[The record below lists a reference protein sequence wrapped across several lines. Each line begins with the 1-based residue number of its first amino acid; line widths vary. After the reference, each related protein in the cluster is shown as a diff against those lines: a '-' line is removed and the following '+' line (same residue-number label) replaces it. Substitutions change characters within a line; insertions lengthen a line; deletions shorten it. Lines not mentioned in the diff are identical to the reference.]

1 MKSVFFSFLF
11 VSSSVAAV
19 RTALRYTLNDLYMV
33 SSFLFEQAIYIYV
46 FPVNFF
52 YFLLFFSRNLVLLD
66 FIAEHFDEGV
76 IVLLR
81 LRLGP
86 LL

>member
-1 MKSVFFSFLF
+1 
-11 VSSSVAAV
+11 
-19 RTALRYTLNDLYMV
+19 MV

-46 FPVNFF
+46 FPVNFIV
-52 YFLLFFSRNLVLLD
+52 FLLFLSRNLVPLD
-66 FIAEHFDEGV
+66 CLAEHFDEGV

-81 LRLGP
+81 LQFGP